1 MQVHKLAQDM
11 ATFARKQLSASKDWG
26 MRSSLEKAEKMLSE
40 SKAQGR
46 ADNILVK
53 VGAQSGTGS
62 SSKESEEMSQLHK
75 ALALRVHAAGRS
87 TFSKFS
93 KAALEKIAANK
104 SGESVKMDCPM
115 SPEDLLSLVDVLKGN
130 LCTVRL
136 DLEGCGLGTAC
147 RSFVL
152 PSSVWRDPMQSCPC
166 YVSCMG
172 QDRLGRLLF
181 L

>member
-11 ATFARKQLSASKDWG
+11 ATFARKQISASKDWA

-53 VGAQSGTGS
+53 VGAQSGTVS

-93 KAALEKIAANK
+93 KAALEKIALNK

-147 RSFVL
+147 LSFVL
-152 PSSVWRDPMQSCPC
+152 LSSV
-166 YVSCMG
+166 
-172 QDRLGRLLF
+172 
-181 L
+181 

>member
-11 ATFARKQLSASKDWG
+11 ATFAHKQISASKDWA

-93 KAALEKIAANK
+93 KAALEKIALNK

-152 PSSVWRDPMQSCPC
+152 PSSVS
-166 YVSCMG
+166 
-172 QDRLGRLLF
+172 
-181 L
+181 

>member
-11 ATFARKQLSASKDWG
+11 ATFARKQFSASKDWA

-53 VGAQSGTGS
+53 VGAQPGIGS

-152 PSSVWRDPMQSCPC
+152 LSSVWRDPMQRCPS

>member
-11 ATFARKQLSASKDWG
+11 ATFARKQISASKDWA
-26 MRSSLEKAEKMLSE
+26 MRSSLEKAEKIFYE

-53 VGAQSGTGS
+53 VGAQPGTGS

-147 RSFVL
+147 LSFVL
-152 PSSVWRDPMQSCPC
+152 LSSV
-166 YVSCMG
+166 
-172 QDRLGRLLF
+172 
-181 L
+181 

>member
-1 MQVHKLAQDM
+1 MRLSYRLGTEIVPTGLFKLC
-11 ATFARKQLSASKDWG
+11 WG
-26 MRSSLEKAEKMLSE
+26 QAPVIDADYAFEFGDLML
-40 SKAQGR
+40 
-46 ADNILVK
+46 
-53 VGAQSGTGS
+53 VGAQQGTE
-62 SSKESEEMSQLHK
+62 SSKESEEISQLHK

-147 RSFVL
+147 LSFVL
-152 PSSVWRDPMQSCPC
+152 LSSV
-166 YVSCMG
+166 
-172 QDRLGRLLF
+172 
-181 L
+181 